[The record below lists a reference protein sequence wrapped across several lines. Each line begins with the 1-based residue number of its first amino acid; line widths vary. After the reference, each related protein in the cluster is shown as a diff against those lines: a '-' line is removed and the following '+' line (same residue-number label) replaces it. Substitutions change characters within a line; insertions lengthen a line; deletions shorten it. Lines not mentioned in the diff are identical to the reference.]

1 MVVDYSLLPPEIN
14 SGRMYSG
21 PGSGSLLIA
30 AEAWDSL
37 AAELYS
43 AAAQYRSVL
52 SGLTA
57 TQWTGPSATAMAAAG
72 QTYVTW
78 LVDAAVQAE
87 QTAGQAKAAAGAH
100 ASALAAHVPP
110 PAIAA
115 NRSLLAAL
123 IAHNYFGQYS
133 AAIGETERQYAQ
145 MWSQDAT
152 AMQSY
157 SRSSS
162 TASHLTPFTQ
172 PVQNTNPAG
181 QTAQSASVAQ
191 ATGTGGGS
199 SVQSMLSQLQSMFG
213 STGSTGTSGTSST
226 SSTLSSSLIN
236 TAGYSS
242 QAWGNGAASWAD
254 AANALSNANNGVGLV
269 TWVAENP
276 AGLSETMNPPFLG
289 PAALKFGG
297 AGLSSFTGPSG
308 VGAGAGQ
315 AIKIGALSAPPTWAM
330 PGPAVTPAS
339 FTMPVTGTPAA
350 AAVAP
355 GGFPGGAFG
364 ETMLGTL
371 VGRGLGSA
379 TAHAASRRGSVVPRS
394 PIGG

>member
-21 PGSGSLLIA
+21 PGAGSLQAA

-43 AAAQYRSVL
+43 AAGQYRSVV
-52 SGLTA
+52 SGLTVA
-57 TQWTGPSATAMAAAG
+57 QWTGPSSTAMAAAA
-72 QTYVTW
+72 QTYVNW
-78 LVDAAVQAE
+78 LYDTALQAE
-87 QTAGQAKAAAGAH
+87 QTAGQAKAAASAH
-100 ASALAAHVPP
+100 AAALAAHVPP

-115 NRSLLAAL
+115 NRSLLATL
-123 IAHNYFGQYS
+123 IAHNYFGQYT

-145 MWSQDAT
+145 MWAQDAT
-152 AMQSY
+152 AMHGY
-157 SRSSS
+157 SRSS
-162 TASHLTPFTQ
+162 ASASQLTPFSQ

-191 ATGTGGGS
+191 ATGTGGATNM
-199 SVQSMLSQLQSMFG
+199 QSMLSQLQSMFG
-213 STGSTGTSGTSST
+213 STGSTGTTGTTST
-226 SSTLSSSLIN
+226 SSTVSSSLIN

-242 QAWGNGAASWAD
+242 QAYGNGAASWAD
-254 AANALSNANNGVGLV
+254 AANALSNANNGVGLL
-269 TWVAENP
+269 TWISENP
-276 AGLSETMNPPFLG
+276 AGLSETLNPPFVG

-297 AGLSSFTGPSG
+297 AGLTSFSGPSG
-308 VGAGAGQ
+308 LGASAGQ
-315 AIKIGALSAPPTWAM
+315 AIKIGALSAPPSWAM
-330 PGPAVTPAS
+330 PTPAVTPAS
-339 FTMPVTGTPAA
+339 FTMPITTAPAA
-350 AAVAP
+350 AAVGP

-379 TAHAASRRGSVVPRS
+379 TAHAASRRGNVVPRS
-394 PIGG
+394 PLGG